1 MYLSVDVKGAR
12 LLVQVDVGDS
22 GNFAGL
28 LDVGSVCTDGQTHQ
42 IVAHHKLLVEPWR

>member
-1 MYLSVDVKGAR
+1 MTYLSIDVKGAR

-22 GNFAGL
+22 RNFASL

-42 IVAHHKLLVEPWR
+42 VVAHNELLVEP